1 VASQVLPPLR
11 AIRSD
16 IPEIARHFVKR
27 AAEYFAK
34 PLPQIEPESEER
46 LQRYDWPGNARE
58 LRNVIERS
66 MIFSRGPQL
75 KIVELAP
82 FAAPAAAA
90 PVVDGLIIPNGL
102 TLDEVEARY
111 IDQTLTRLGGNVT
124 AAAEQLGVS
133 RKVLWQRRK
142 RHGLLSGKE

>member
-1 VASQVLPPLR
+1 M
-11 AIRSD
+11 
-16 IPEIARHFVKR
+16 KR
-27 AAEYFAK
+27 AAEYSAK
-34 PLPQIEPESEER
+34 PLPEIEPESEER

-66 MIFSRGPQL
+66 MIFSRGPRL
-75 KIVELAP
+75 RIVELAP
-82 FAAPAAAA
+82 FAAAVSAA
-90 PVVDGLIIPNGL
+90 PVVDGLVIPNGL

-111 IDQTLTRLGGNVT
+111 IDETLKQLGGNVT

-142 RHGLLSGKE
+142 RHGLLTGRE